1 MKTKLFGIVLLGA
14 LGTGSLFAQDG
25 WRDRRDLRRDYAER
39 NSEIRDIQR
48 DRNKIAYDRWELRRD
63 LREGNYRAAERER
76 AEIRGEYRDLNRD
89 YRDVYRENRDIR
101 HDRYDSRWYR

>member
-89 YRDVYRENRDIR
+89 YRDVYRDNRDIR